1 MKMTLRHKILSVMAC
16 SLAVIPAS
24 GTPTVPGNL
33 NAAVNGLIVDLTWD
47 WGNQAAATLFEDFED
62 DTFPPAGW
70 DIERGYQFG
79 DIGNW
84 MLYSFDPEDEETLAH
99 SGYSTAMVMMA
110 DDYDEQDP
118 TTMHQDEWLI
128 VKPGIGAEYMEFW
141 YFLYP
146 DLLEFGAYM
155 DFPDH
160 YYVKI
165 SRDNGD
171 TWTELWDG
179 RWDMGDTDQVQP
191 AALFLGEP
199 CDDDTLV
206 AFQAVSG
213 EEESLY
219 FLWTIDDVVFYT
231 ASEAAATRPALSMRK
246 PHPLPKH
253 VRTHRP
259 FTHTDTA
266 RKMARIPKDE
276 WLNAGQ
282 TTYRVYLDDQIV
294 GDYIKKLSF
303 TDYSNKTPG
312 THTYRVMAWN
322 EATDTEYPATE
333 INVEIESF
341 EFLPP
346 VNVKAYW
353 EKRDD
358 GKYAIEVGWDSP
370 DSALQPA
377 YFNVYVN
384 GKGIGRLDIDEYPY
398 ALGQYGLPKGAYAL
412 GVEAVYEH
420 PEGTSPIVEAYV
432 FPGTCVTPIALQV
445 SSPDG
450 GTNLLRWEMP
460 ELSEPYEAPAGWTVY
475 RGETLIA
482 TVSDKMEYTD
492 TDAPAN
498 GTYLY
503 SVHALYTDNAMS
515 LPATALIDTGNHE
528 VATLPL
534 SQTFDNCHLPANWN
548 VELNDPYLR
557 VKDIYAWRFDNWF
570 DLSPDPASGITGGF
584 ASISCPDAGYNL
596 LESYLISPE
605 FKIPADMPV
614 SLQFDRWYSEL
625 EVGPSGP
632 ALAEVQISTD
642 GASTWQTLADLNTTD
657 TGRID
662 IPLTDYAG
670 HDAIIRWGVIGR
682 ASGTLAIDNVSISR
696 SDDNAVSQLTAI
708 SATTVNVYTAS
719 GVLLH
724 KDLPATG
731 IGSLPKGL
739 YLITG
744 TCGMQKIMIQ

>member
-1 MKMTLRHKILSVMAC
+1 MKKTLRNKILSMMAC
-16 SLAVIPAS
+16 SLAIIPAS
-24 GTPTVPGNL
+24 ATPNVPGNL
-33 NAAVNGLIVDLTWD
+33 KASVNGLIVDLTWD
-47 WGNQAAATLFEDFED
+47 WGNHADRTLFEDFED
-62 DTFPPAGW
+62 DIFPPAGW
-70 DIERGYQFG
+70 DIEKGYLLG
-79 DIGNW
+79 ETGNW

-99 SGYSTAMVMMA
+99 SGCSTAMVMMA

-118 TTMHQDEWLI
+118 STMHQDEWLI
-128 VKPGIGAEYMEFW
+128 VKPGNGAEYMEFW

-146 DLLEFGAYM
+146 DLLEYGAYM

-206 AFQAVSG
+206 AFEAVSG

-231 ASEAAATRPALSMRK
+231 ASEASAPRPALSRRT
-246 PHPLPKH
+246 PRPLPAH
-253 VRTHRP
+253 IRTHRP
-259 FTHTDTA
+259 FTPAPAA
-266 RKMARIPKDE
+266 RKMARLPQDE

-282 TTYRVYLDDQIV
+282 TTYRIYLDDHIAA
-294 GDYIKKLSF
+294 DYIKNLRF

-322 EATDTEYPATE
+322 EATDTEYPAAE

-370 DSALQPA
+370 DSELQPA

-384 GKGIGRLDIDEYPY
+384 GKGIGRLDMEEYPY
-398 ALGQYGLPKGAYAL
+398 ALGQYGLPKGAYTM

-420 PEGTSPIVEAYV
+420 PEGTSPLIEAYV
-432 FPGTCVTPIALQV
+432 FPGTMVTPVRLQV
-445 SSPDG
+445 SSPDA
-450 GTNLLRWEMP
+450 GTNQLRWDMP
-460 ELSEPYEAPAGWTVY
+460 ELSEPYDAPAGWTIY
-475 RGETLIA
+475 RGDTQLA

-503 SVHALYTDNAMS
+503 SVHALYADNAMS

-528 VATLPL
+528 VASLPL
-534 SQTFDNCHLPANWN
+534 TQTFDNAHMPADWK

-557 VKDIYAWRFDNWF
+557 VKDMYAWRFDNWF
-570 DLSPDPASGITGGF
+570 DLSPAPESGISGGF

-605 FKIPADMPV
+605 FRIPDDMSV
-614 SLQFDRWYSEL
+614 SLAFDRWYSEP
-625 EVGPSGP
+625 ETGPSGS

-642 GASTWQTLADLNTTD
+642 GATTWHTLADLNTTD
-657 TGRID
+657 IGRLD
-662 IPLTDYAG
+662 IPLTEYAG
-670 HDAIIRWGVIGR
+670 HNAIIRWGVTGR
-682 ASGTLAIDNVSISR
+682 ASGTLAIDNVSISG
-696 SDDNAVSQLTAI
+696 SGDNAVHSLTAV
-708 SATTVNVYTAS
+708 SGTTVDVYSTS
-719 GVLLH
+719 GVLIH
-724 KDLPATG
+724 KNLPAAEIRT
-731 IGSLPKGL
+731 LPKGM
-739 YLITG
+739 YLITATG
-744 TCGMQKIMIQ
+744 GMQKIMIH